1 MQNQI
6 EKEKE
11 KSKTE
16 EKEKEKEKEK
26 RRKTK
31 FSDSVNK
38 IKLIKKKL
46 NKILRF
52 PQVNNY

>member
-16 EKEKEKEKEK
+16 EKEKEK